1 MFNIRDTD
9 IVIKYDPLLSNN
21 LIAVTLL
28 LTLLS
33 LFDWKTERAIQNRFP
48 VSSFLPLKKKQEG
61 QQACSR
67 ARNLYRHKYIYG
79 YDSDIA
85 KRTTLYFI
93 ASGNIVDSSTSRAPR

>member
-48 VSSFLPLKKKQEG
+48 VSSFLPLKKK
-61 QQACSR
+61 ARR
-67 ARNLYRHKYIYG
+67 ATGMLA
-79 YDSDIA
+79 SSQ
-85 KRTTLYFI
+85 FI
-93 ASGNIVDSSTSRAPR
+93 SS